1 MTRKLILA
9 AALCLPI
16 AGCTWLANTFGG
28 TPSAQTQTVTVH
40 VVLDACDAFYK
51 GALKAAFV
59 ADDAHLLTPAIK
71 ADIHSVRLGVDAI
84 CPPDGTMPTNLT
96 AAAVSIIEGG
106 AKIYADIGSKP

>member
-1 MTRKLILA
+1 MRRILLIAAVALPLGGCQQLA
-9 AALCLPI
+9 S
-16 AGCTWLANTFGG
+16 WFGP

-40 VVLDACDAFYK
+40 VVLDACDGFYK

-59 ADDAHLLTPAIK
+59 ADDAHLLSDAVK
-71 ADIHSVRLGVDAI
+71 ADIKSVRLGVDAI

-106 AKIYADIGSKP
+106 AKIYADIGAKP